1 MRTRPRRNSARR
13 RLPLV
18 QAAGLALVATVA
30 AGLAS
35 AGPVRGAGESAVNTA
50 AAAWTDLFGDRPEPA
65 AGQRM
70 IVVLAAPSLADRMAQ
85 ARTTPNEDQQKRWV
99 AEAEAGQ
106 RLLVARLAERGIH
119 VTPVHTFSRT
129 INGFSATLD
138 ARAQGELERTDGVA
152 GVFPARAVYPAGLSA
167 QALSL
172 RQLSAGSGRRPSRG
186 LPGFDGKGVRIA
198 LLDSGVQI
206 DHPSLGG
213 RVQAGVDL
221 VARDQRAA
229 AEPNPSDPTRIEAHG
244 TRMAGILV
252 GSEAPGG
259 LHGLVP
265 AARVFPIRILGWQ
278 KAADGS
284 YALMGRGDTLI
295 EGLER
300 AVDPDGDGDISD
312 AARVALAAVVEP
324 YASFPDS
331 PEARAVSGA
340 TSLGT
345 LVVAAAGNDGRA
357 GRGFGTVGAPGGA
370 AQALT
375 VGALDTRAEALA
387 VATSLRIGGDEKL
400 ASETS
405 VLGLLA
411 PAGRLDVVSLTGPSL
426 ADAQRD
432 PDVLADGATL
442 ADFFDTKGLSRVAGR
457 AVLLPAGPSL
467 EPRVRNAATAGA
479 AAVLIAGSRLSA
491 GSLDLDETAA
501 SPAIALPGDVGRGA
515 LDALARGDEVTV
527 TFGGV
532 RPVAGATAGEV
543 APFSSGGMAFGGH
556 VKPELVAPG
565 VGIAT
570 TDAGVNADFT
580 ARYATATGSSVSAAI
595 VAGAAA
601 ALSQARPGL
610 TVGEL
615 RSVLIGSANQ
625 ILRDGQAVPVTVQ
638 GAGVVDASAAAAAEL
653 AVEPAAL
660 TFGRVTSQAWQ
671 MQQTVRIRNLSTR
684 TLEVDFGIT
693 RDRAD
698 GPALQFSA
706 SPSHL
711 ALDAGQSATVAFIA
725 SGSGKLTGEAGGAF
739 VVTPQGS
746 RPVRVPWAVGF
757 RDAEEVA
764 LVAEASFS
772 ADAFSPSDSAPSV
785 LSFRVGQVGDD
796 GDGESLEAVQL
807 LVAELLTAKGK
818 PIGELARLHDLLP
831 GRYALGLT
839 GRGPAGHTLRPGR
852 YMLRLRAH
860 PPAGDVNARATV
872 VDVPFTIRP

>member
-1 MRTRPRRNSARR
+1 MN
-13 RLPLV
+13 V
-18 QAAGLALVATVA
+18 
-30 AGLAS
+30 
-35 AGPVRGAGESAVNTA
+35 A

-70 IVVLAAPSLADRMAQ
+70 IVVLAAPSLADRTAQ
-85 ARTTPNEDQQKRWV
+85 AQTPPNEDQQKRWV

-106 RLLVARLAERGIH
+106 RLLIARLSQRGIEIK
-119 VTPVHTFSRT
+119 PIHTFSRT
-129 INGFSATLD
+129 LNGFSAVLD
-138 ARAQGELERTDGVA
+138 ARAQGELERSDAVA

-172 RQLSAGSGRRPSRG
+172 RQLSAGSGRRPTLG

-213 RVQAGVDL
+213 RVAPGIDL
-221 VARDQRAA
+221 VARDHRAA
-229 AEPNPSDPTRIEAHG
+229 AEPNPSDPTSVESHG

-252 GSEAPGG
+252 GKDGPSG
-259 LHGLVP
+259 LAGLVP
-265 AARVFPIRILGWQ
+265 EARVLPIRILGWQ

-284 YALMGRGDTLI
+284 DALLGRGDTLI

-300 AVDPDGDGDISD
+300 AVDPDNDGDVSD
-312 AARVALAAVVEP
+312 AARIALAAVVEP

-331 PEARAVSGA
+331 PEARAVAGA

-375 VGALDTRAEALA
+375 VGALDTRTEALA
-387 VATSLRIGGDEKL
+387 VATSLSVAGEEKL
-400 ASETS
+400 GAETP

-411 PAGRLDVVSLTGPSL
+411 PAGKLGVVSLTGPSL
-426 ADAQRD
+426 AEPQRD

-442 ADFFDTKGLSRVAGR
+442 ADFFDANGVSRVAGK
-457 AVLLPAGPSL
+457 AVLLPSGRGL

-491 GSLDLDETAA
+491 GSLDLDETAV

-515 LDALARGDEVTV
+515 LDALSRGDDVTIS
-527 TFGGV
+527 FGSV
-532 RPVAGATAGEV
+532 RPVAGTTAGEV

-570 TDAGVNADFT
+570 TDAGMNTDST

-595 VAGAAA
+595 VAGTAAA
-601 ALSQARPGL
+601 VSQARPGL

-615 RSVLIGSANQ
+615 RSVLVGSAKQ
-625 ILRDGQAVPVTVQ
+625 ILRDGEAVPVTVQ
-638 GAGVVDASAAAAAEL
+638 GAGVVDASAAAAAEV

-660 TFGRVTSQAWQ
+660 TFGRVDSSGWQ
-671 MQQTVRIRNLSTR
+671 MQQSVRIHNLSTR
-684 TLEVDFGIT
+684 TLELDFGIA

-698 GPALQFSA
+698 GPALQFAA
-706 SPSHL
+706 SPAHL
-711 ALDAGQSATVAFIA
+711 SLDAGESASVAFIA
-725 SGSGKLTGEAGGAF
+725 SGSGRLSGEAGGAF
-739 VVTPQGS
+739 VVSPQDS

-757 RDAEEVA
+757 RGAEPSA

-772 ADAFSPSDSAPSV
+772 QKSFSPSDSAPSV
-785 LSFRVGQVGDD
+785 LSFRIGQVGAD

-818 PIGELARLHDLLP
+818 PVGELARLHDLLP

-839 GRGPAGHTLRPGR
+839 GRGPAGKTLKPGR
-852 YMLRLRAH
+852 YVLRLRAH